1 MTGDITF
8 FRADLTCDGVADL
21 AGLYVL
27 GALENDDQHR
37 VADHLATCPHPHP
50 EVAELGGV
58 VPALASLAEPVD
70 APPELKARVMD
81 AYRRDMAAA
90 SASRPASSFAPTP
103 ASPSTV
109 STRVWDM
116 PDAPVQHAPAQRA
129 PQTGWLGWAAAAVA
143 VMLVAVLGAWG
154 LSAQS
159 RADQEAQRAAT
170 MAEALQVL
178 GAPDSEVALLR
189 GSGDAAAASGFAAF
203 SVAGQGYV
211 VVTGLPQLPSDLAY
225 QAWYL
230 VDGQPVSAGLME
242 LDSDGFGLLARI
254 PHHAGTD
261 TIALTRERAGG
272 VDAPT
277 SAPIVAGEVRRA

>member
-1 MTGDITF
+1 MTGDVTF
-8 FRADLTCDGVADL
+8 FRADLTCEGVAEL

-27 GALENDDQHR
+27 GALEGDEERR

-50 EVAELGGV
+50 EIAELGGV
-58 VPALASLAEPVD
+58 VPALASLTEPVE
-70 APPELKARVMD
+70 APPELKARVME

-90 SASRPASSFAPTP
+90 TASRPASPSAARPTSMP
-103 ASPSTV
+103 AS

-116 PDAPVQHAPAQRA
+116 PDAPAQRAPAQRA
-129 PQTGWLGWAAAAVA
+129 PQAAWLGWVAAAVA
-143 VMLVAVLGAWG
+143 VMLVAVVGAWG
-154 LSAQS
+154 LRAQS

-211 VVTGLPQLPSDLAY
+211 VVTGLPQLPVDLAY

-254 PHHAGTD
+254 PPHAGTD

-277 SAPIVAGEVRRA
+277 GAPIVAGELRPA

>member
-1 MTGDITF
+1 MTGDVTF
-8 FRADLTCDGVADL
+8 FRAGLTCDDVGEL

-27 GALENDDQHR
+27 GALEGDDERR
-37 VADHLATCPHPHP
+37 VAGHLATCPHPHP
-50 EVAELGGV
+50 AVAELGGV
-58 VPALASLAEPVD
+58 VPALATLAEPVD

-81 AYRRDMAAA
+81 AYRRDLAAA
-90 SASRPASSFAPTP
+90 SASQGASQPISMS
-103 ASPSTV
+103 ASA
-109 STRVWDM
+109 TRVWDM
-116 PDAPVQHAPAQRA
+116 PDAPVQRAPA
-129 PQTGWLGWAAAAVA
+129 PGVTQTGWLGWAAAAVA
-143 VMLVAVLGAWG
+143 VMLVAVVGAWG
-154 LSAQS
+154 LGAQS

-178 GAPDSEVALLR
+178 GAPGSEVALLR
-189 GSGDAAAASGFAAF
+189 GSGDAASASGFAAF
-203 SVAGQGYV
+203 SPAGQGYV

-230 VDGQPVSAGLME
+230 VDGQPVSAGLMD

-277 SAPIVAGEVRRA
+277 GAPIVVGELRPA